1 MNVIWANRL
10 VAGTRTWDEVPAS
23 RREGVKE
30 ELADRVESGKISAE
44 QYKEITGEDFPGG
57 EISE

>member
-44 QYKEITGEDFPGG
+44 LYEEITGEAYPGG